1 MKILVA
7 IGVLIVVGVLLTGIS
22 VMFRGGEVNAKYSN
36 KLMQLRVAAQAVV
49 VVMIMIFLWASG
61 SGPS

>member
-7 IGVLIVVGVLLTGIS
+7 IGVLIVVGILMAGIS
-22 VMFRGGEVNAKYSN
+22 VMFRGGEVNKKYSN
-36 KLMQLRVAAQAVV
+36 KLMQLRVAAQAAVV
-49 VVMIMIFLWASG
+49 VLIMIVLWASG